1 MCFSNLSYQ
10 RSTDVSIGNAKGK
23 TERTQTGVKT
33 SVIIAEGKNI
43 HHSLQPFRL
52 LSENQSSLL
61 MAAIPLYTE
70 PPAEPIKEAHQR
82 PDSTPVFGVL
92 FTCAEIE
99 KRSTETRSRRKYFCV
114 QLGFGACTNK
124 YRLAKWIARRIAC
137 WYTVI
142 DEIKNIS
149 SRMVYGCAGS
159 ENIVT

>member
-1 MCFSNLSYQ
+1 MFPPAKIGADRTPLPVTYFFPSLHCSDITPMCFSNLSYQ
-10 RSTDVSIGNAKGK
+10 RSQRSTDVSIGNAEGK

-61 MAAIPLYTE
+61 VAAIPLYTE
-70 PPAEPIKEAHQR
+70 PPAEPIKEARQR

-99 KRSTETRSRRKYFCV
+99 KRFTETRSRRRNFCV
-114 QLGFGACTNK
+114 PWGLGRAPT
-124 YRLAKWIARRIAC
+124 
-137 WYTVI
+137 
-142 DEIKNIS
+142 S
-149 SRMVYGCAGS
+149 
-159 ENIVT
+159 IVWQNG

>member
-1 MCFSNLSYQ
+1 MFLPAKIGADRTPLPVTYFFPSLHCSDITPMCFSNLSQ
-10 RSTDVSIGNAKGK
+10 RSTDVSIGNAEGK

-33 SVIIAEGKNI
+33 SGIIAEGKNI

-61 MAAIPLYTE
+61 MAAIPLHTE

-99 KRSTETRSRRKYFCV
+99 KRSTETRSRRRNFCV
-114 QLGFGACTNK
+114 PWGLGRAPT
-124 YRLAKWIARRIAC
+124 
-137 WYTVI
+137 
-142 DEIKNIS
+142 S
-149 SRMVYGCAGS
+149 
-159 ENIVT
+159 IVWQSG